1 VNLLEQMAGDRR
13 STIPMYVGIARAGSM
28 EPVVRAGNADVI
40 RSVDFGPPL
49 HILVI
54 PAELH
59 DMEREYLEVFA
70 GL

>member
-1 VNLLEQMAGDRR
+1 MAGDRR
-13 STIPMYVGIARAGSM
+13 LTIPLYVGIARAGSG
-28 EPVVRAGNADVI
+28 EPVVRAGMLMRS